1 MNVFLGLGLPWMI
14 GALYWSRKGAT
25 PERAARYPDQAAL
38 YPQGGFVVPAGDLG
52 YLVTVFC
59 VCAVLC
65 LGMLTLRRSVLG
77 GELGGPSWAAA
88 RDRSQGGG
96 VAQALLQK
104 RWWPSSSSFCGRCT
118 HCVAS
123 IVKSSSHAAA

>member
-1 MNVFLGLGLPWMI
+1 MI

-25 PERAARYPDQAAL
+25 PEWAARYPDQAAL

-52 YLVTVFC
+52 YSVTVFC

-65 LGMLTLRRSVLG
+65 LGTLTLRRSVLG

-96 VAQALLQK
+96 VAQ
-104 RWWPSSSSFCGRCT
+104 RCSSSGWSPPSFFSCGACT
-118 HCVAS
+118 
-123 IVKSSSHAAA
+123 SSRRS

>member
-1 MNVFLGLGLPWMI
+1 MI

-25 PERAARYPDQAAL
+25 PEWAARYPDQAAL

-52 YLVTVFC
+52 YSVTVFC

-65 LGMLTLRRSVLG
+65 LGTLTLRRSVLG

-96 VAQALLQK
+96 VAQTLLQK
-104 RWWPSSSSFCGRCT
+104 RVVGAFFLLLWAVYI
-118 HCVAS
+118 VAS